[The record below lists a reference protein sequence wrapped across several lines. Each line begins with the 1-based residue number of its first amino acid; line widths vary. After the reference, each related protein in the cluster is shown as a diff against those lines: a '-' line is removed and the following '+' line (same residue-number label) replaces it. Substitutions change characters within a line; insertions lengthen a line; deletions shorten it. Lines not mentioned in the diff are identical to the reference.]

1 MCLDRSPSGLRH
13 PAPFLTS
20 RSRHDH
26 GRVYESEP
34 FRESAVTFSRHSPA
48 NSHRRSNGN
57 GAHHSPPKSARHP
70 APWDASGVK
79 PPGKHILAF
88 DSPREPSP
96 KADLVKR
103 IRKHVTDGTES
114 DQISQRR
121 AHSDRPQIRQSD
133 PKLKRRVAETES
145 KVKSAWEPTVN
156 GIKPETVREHRRP
169 SSSQVK
175 KPAVRTPLKERTVSE
190 PTSPVQPSTTANTGR
205 SSVNDLRTNPISQ
218 STPKEQS
225 TADFFEGDSPAPDQ
239 AKKPEKPSPPPPPAV
254 KQRMFNI
261 RSLVLTF
268 ISSDELAEIDQ
279 SIREKDSKRIQN
291 EKQSRILPPSTD
303 ESKRFLSLS
312 IQLIIFLLFR
322 CF

>member
-1 MCLDRSPSGLRH
+1 MSCLDRLPSSLRH

-26 GRVYESEP
+26 GRAYEPEQ
-34 FRESAVTFSRHSPA
+34 FREPAITFSRHSPA
-48 NSHRRSNGN
+48 NSHRRSNVN
-57 GAHHSPPKSARHP
+57 GAQHSPSKSARHP

-79 PPGKHILAF
+79 PPSKHILAF
-88 DSPREPSP
+88 DSPRESSP

-114 DQISQRR
+114 DQVSQRR

-156 GIKPETVREHRRP
+156 GIRPETDREHRRP

-175 KPAVRTPLKERTVSE
+175 KPTMRTPPKERTLSE
-190 PTSPVQPSTTANTGR
+190 PTSPVQPSTRTNTDR
-205 SSVNDLRTNPISQ
+205 SSVKHLPAKPVFQ
-218 STPKEQS
+218 SPPKEPS
-225 TADFFEGDSPAPDQ
+225 TTDFFEGDSPIPDQ
-239 AKKPEKPSPPPPPAV
+239 AKKPEKPRSPPPPAV

-261 RSLVLTF
+261 RSPVLTF

-279 SIREKDSKRIQN
+279 SIQERASKKIKN
-291 EKQSRILPPSTD
+291 ERRSPILSPSTD
-303 ESKRFLSLS
+303 QSKRFLSRS
-312 IQLIIFLLFR
+312 IRPIVFSAL
-322 CF
+322 